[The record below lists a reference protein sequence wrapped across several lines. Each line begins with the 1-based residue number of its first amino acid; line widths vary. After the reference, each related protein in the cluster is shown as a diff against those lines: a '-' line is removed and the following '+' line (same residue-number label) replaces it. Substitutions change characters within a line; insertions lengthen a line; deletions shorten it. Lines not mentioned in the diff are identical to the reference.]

1 MRNFILGIIV
11 AVVGAFAI
19 ALIIAQFGLISTN
32 ADATASAFE
41 TKIASNALDAAMER
55 HAPRVTNPVPVT
67 DENLINGIKTYSM
80 NCAVC
85 HGDLDFKPSALEHS
99 LYPPP
104 PQLVLQP
111 MDDPEWHI
119 YYAIR
124 TGVRYTG
131 MPAWGKAVSEQDMWK
146 VTAFLSHVGKL
157 PPAVQEYWKKTYGVS
172 PQGHEFEEREHGA
185 HEHHD

>member
-1 MRNFILGIIV
+1 MRFFILGIIV
-11 AVVGAFAI
+11 TIVIAFVI
-19 ALIIAQFGLISTN
+19 ALVIAQFGLMPTN
-32 ADATASAFE
+32 ADATPPAFE
-41 TKIASNALDAAMER
+41 IKVASKALDASMER
-55 HAPRVTNPVPVT
+55 HAPRLTNPVPVT
-67 DENLINGIKTYSM
+67 DENLIDGIKTYSM

-119 YYAIR
+119 NYAIR

-131 MPAWGKAVSEQDMWK
+131 MPAWNKALSEQDMWK
-146 VTAFLSHVGKL
+146 VTSFLSRVNKL
-157 PPAVQEYWKKTYGVS
+157 PPAVQDYWKKTYGVS
-172 PQGHEFEEREHGA
+172 PQGHQFEE
-185 HEHHD
+185 HEHMGHGD